1 MLDPV
6 AMLMVLTAV
15 GALPFLVVAVSSF
28 TKISIVLG
36 LIRHAV
42 GVQQVPSTMVLNCI
56 ALIMTLYIMAPVGLA
71 ASERLQQ
78 PGGADGTER
87 VLSAASAAA
96 TPLREFLSKHSQTQH
111 VDFFLQTA
119 RTHWPPDHAESLSRD
134 DMLVLA
140 PAFLLTELAEAFRI
154 GFIFYLG
161 FVVIDMVIA
170 CILLA
175 MGLSQTNPTNVAI
188 PFKLLLFVAMDGWTR
203 LLYGLVMSY

>member
-6 AMLMVLTAV
+6 AMLIVMTGL
-15 GALPFLVVAVSSF
+15 GAMPFLVVAVTSF

-36 LIRHAV
+36 LVRNAV

-56 ALIMTLYIMAPVGLA
+56 ALIMTCYIMAPIGQA
-71 ASERLQQ
+71 AAERLQQ
-78 PGGADGTER
+78 PSALEGTER
-87 VLSAASAAA
+87 VLDAASAALGPFR
-96 TPLREFLSKHSQTQH
+96 TFLAQHSQAQH
-111 VDFFLQTA
+111 IDFFLQTA
-119 RTHWPPDHAESLSRD
+119 RTHWPPAQAEALRRD
-134 DMLVLA
+134 DLVVLA
-140 PAFLLTELAEAFRI
+140 PAFLLTELADAFRI

-175 MGLSQTNPTNVAI
+175 MGMSQTNPTNVAI

-203 LLYGLVMSY
+203 LLYGLVRSY